1 MACDLYHGYV
11 FISLCH
17 PFQWEE
23 GELEMLL
30 ASTALDARLSMCGLA
45 VLVSLGFPAHAGRGL
60 RFSALMIVKLLLHSL
75 FESRFLKG
83 NIFIPGPSAQA

>member
-1 MACDLYHGYV
+1 MGGYI

-30 ASTALDARLSMCGLA
+30 ASTALDASLSVCGLA

-60 RFSALMIVKLLLHSL
+60 RFSALIIVKLLLHSL
-75 FESRFLKG
+75 V
-83 NIFIPGPSAQA
+83 